1 MQTNDVVYA
10 RFSDDL
16 AAAARAH
23 TAVRTAWNTVVP
35 CLSEAGRRFDAPM
48 FDALP
53 YLFVDAFPA
62 ADPGAVAELAV
73 AVRLLISALI
83 AQDAIIDGEPPDDA
97 RAVVVLRASIML
109 HEAYARLYQLFP
121 AGSPFWQSFATT
133 LARSTVAY
141 RNESEYRHRWRD
153 LDEEAVLTISCD
165 KSAMVRIVPAALAE
179 LAGDERPHAPIAES
193 LADYHLAF
201 QLVDDLVD
209 WRRDALAGAPTFP
222 LVRIHA
228 QASGALEL
236 AEIGRAL
243 YGAGHAEETIARA
256 LALLD
261 RADARTSA
269 LAVDHWRS
277 LIAKQRATYERLRG
291 ELAAGKRARR

>member
-1 MQTNDVVYA
+1 MQTNDLVYA

-16 AAAARAH
+16 AAADRAH
-23 TAVRTAWNTVVP
+23 TAVRAAWNAAVP
-35 CLSEAGRRFDAPM
+35 WVGDPRQLFDAPM
-48 FDALP
+48 FHALP

-62 ADPGAVAELAV
+62 AEPGAVGELAV
-73 AVRLLISALI
+73 GVRLLISALI
-83 AQDAIIDGEPPDDA
+83 AQDAVIDGEPPDDA

-109 HEAYARLYQLFP
+109 HEAYARLYRLFP
-121 AGSPFWQSFATT
+121 AGSPFWESFATT
-133 LARSTVAY
+133 LARSIVAY
-141 RNESEYRHRWRD
+141 RRESEYLHRWRE
-153 LDEEAVLTISCD
+153 LDEEAVLAISCD

-209 WRRDALAGAPTFP
+209 WRRDALAGTPTYP

-228 QASGALEL
+228 GASGALEL

-243 YGAGHAEETIARA
+243 YGAGHAEETLARA
-256 LALLD
+256 LALID
-261 RADARTSA
+261 RAAERTSA
-269 LAVDHWRS
+269 LAVDNWRR
-277 LIAKQRATYERLRG
+277 LLAKQRAAYERLG
-291 ELAAGKRARR
+291 SELDAGKRARR